1 MPAARNDVDLTTDA
15 GLDGDTLG
23 DRKGTPLQTRSSASG
38 FVISP
43 YDIVIFSFTPANSGT
58 DANPAGI
65 HGKFEFRV
73 TPPDT
78 RTSAYSSG
86 TITASPVSNDV
97 IVGNPLTAYTLNGIL
112 YVSGLKAG
120 EKWSV
125 YNILGT
131 LIYTGIFPS
140 NGGAGVVEIPLP
152 NSGIYIITNGKNTLK
167 IMNR

>member
-1 MPAARNDVDLTTDA
+1 MGDRFDISTKLNDRKLTDRRKGAPLQSGTRNAGLGDA
-15 GLDGDTLG
+15 GLGD
-23 DRKGTPLQTRSSASG
+23 PSVRSSASG

-97 IVGNPLTAYTLNGIL
+97 IVAP
-112 YVSGLKAG
+112 
-120 EKWSV
+120 
-125 YNILGT
+125 
-131 LIYTGIFPS
+131 P
-140 NGGAGVVEIPLP
+140 
-152 NSGIYIITNGKNTLK
+152 
-167 IMNR
+167 